1 MATIW
6 KKIISAR
13 YQLDVDDLEISNTGL
28 IRKIATGLY
37 YTINRTNRDGHV
49 IFRRNKREM
58 TLHGL
63 IAETFLG
70 PRELGMVVDHKDAN
84 KLNNCV
90 DNLQYLSASENSSK
104 NNKTQ
109 EEYEEYKKIK

>member
-1 MATIW
+1 MDTIW

-13 YQLDVDDLEISNTGL
+13 YQSDVDDLEISNTGL
-28 IRKIATGLY
+28 IRKIVSGHC
-37 YTINRTNRDGHV
+37 YTINQKNRDGHV

-63 IAETFLG
+63 VAETFLG

-90 DNLQYLSASENSSK
+90 DNLLPISFRK
-104 NNKTQ
+104 FF
-109 EEYEEYKKIK
+109 KKK